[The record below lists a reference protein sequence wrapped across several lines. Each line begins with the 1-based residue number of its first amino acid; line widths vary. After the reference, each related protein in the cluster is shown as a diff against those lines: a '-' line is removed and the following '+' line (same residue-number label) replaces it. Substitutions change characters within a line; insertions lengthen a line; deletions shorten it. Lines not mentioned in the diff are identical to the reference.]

1 MVPLRYVACLLV
13 RALMGCVALGGVLA
27 ASAQTPLPV
36 YGTAPNMMAEPT
48 QPAMS
53 PDGPGRQPPAPASG
67 LAGMAVPAVVAEA
80 MRAAALAPHEYGVA
94 VLPLDGGAPLVWHN
108 AEVAFNPASTMKLV
122 TTHAALSLMG
132 PNFRWR
138 TQIMMRGQLVGD
150 VLQGDLVLQGGGDPK
165 FVIEDLTEL
174 IMRLRANGLREIRGN
189 LVVDDSLYDVGDAAV
204 EAFDGDRSQ
213 PYNVRPS
220 AALMNFKATR
230 VSVRPQTGGLAVDM
244 DPPLAVPIVDE
255 VKLAR
260 GGCRFG
266 IAGLS
271 IREIGPE
278 DAPTIRVAGQYSPAC
293 GEQSTM
299 VAVLNHRQFIHGF
312 FASAW
317 RAAGGVWEGRTVV
330 ERRIEPNLP
339 VLLRWDS
346 PRTLADVV
354 KDINK
359 YSNNV
364 MARQVLLHTSAD
376 PQRRRPATLE
386 RARATLNAWL
396 EKRGLRSPEIVID
409 NGSGLSRRER
419 ISPASLARLLIDA
432 SRSPHAPIYIESLPV
447 VGVDGTM
454 KSRLK
459 SDPVAG
465 NAWIKTGSLNDV
477 RSIAGYVDAA
487 SGRRYAVVMLINGP
501 RAQSSGAAQ
510 DALLRWVYASN

>member
-1 MVPLRYVACLLV
+1 MVPLRFVACLLV
-13 RALMGCVALGGVLA
+13 RALMGCVALGGVLV
-27 ASAQTPLPV
+27 ASAQTQLPA
-36 YGTAPNMMAEPT
+36 YGTASNMTAEPS
-48 QPAMS
+48 QPGMS

-94 VLPLDGGAPLVWHN
+94 VMPLDGGAPLVWHN
-108 AEVAFNPASTMKLV
+108 AEAAFNPASTMKLV
-122 TTHAALSLMG
+122 TTYAALSLMG
-132 PNFRWR
+132 PNLRWR

-386 RARATLNAWL
+386 RARATLNVWL

-432 SRSPHAPIYIESLPV
+432 SRTPLYI
-447 VGVDGTM
+447 
-454 KSRLK
+454 
-459 SDPVAG
+459 
-465 NAWIKTGSLNDV
+465 
-477 RSIAGYVDAA
+477 
-487 SGRRYAVVMLINGP
+487 
-501 RAQSSGAAQ
+501 
-510 DALLRWVYASN
+510 

>member
-1 MVPLRYVACLLV
+1 MKPSSICSTRLPQKLRAVWLPFILALIPAALHAQQGADAATVVSVPA
-13 RALMGCVALGGVLA
+13 
-27 ASAQTPLPV
+27 T
-36 YGTAPNMMAEPT
+36 E
-48 QPAMS
+48 
-53 PDGPGRQPPAPASG
+53 PPAIPG
-67 LAGMAVPAVVAEA
+67 LSTAVPAVVAES

-94 VLPLDGGAPLVWHN
+94 VVPLDGRPPLVWHN
-108 AEVAFNPASTMKLV
+108 AEAAFNPASTMKLV
-122 TTHAALSLMG
+122 TTHAALSLLG

-138 TQIMMRGQLVGD
+138 TQILMRGQLVGD

-165 FVIEDLTEL
+165 LVIEDLTEL

-220 AALMNFKATR
+220 AAMMNFKATR
-230 VSVRPQTGGLAVDM
+230 VSVRPQSAGVAIDL
-244 DPPLAVPIVDE
+244 DPPLAVPLVDE
-255 VKLAR
+255 IKLAR
-260 GGCRFG
+260 GGCRYG
-266 IAGLS
+266 VAGLS
-271 IREIGPE
+271 IREVGPE
-278 DAPTIRVAGQYSPAC
+278 ETPAIRVAGTYSAAC

-299 VAVLNHRQFIHGF
+299 VAVLNHRQFIHAF
-312 FASAW
+312 FGSAW

-330 ERRIEPNLP
+330 ERRVEPNLP
-339 VLLRWDS
+339 VLVRWDS

-364 MARQVLLHTSAD
+364 MARQLMLHTSAD
-376 PQRRRPATLE
+376 PQRRRPATIE
-386 RARATLNAWL
+386 RARATVNAWL

-419 ISPASLARLLIDA
+419 ISPATLARLLIDA
-432 SRSPHAPIYIESLPV
+432 SKSPHAPIYLESLPV

-454 KSRLK
+454 KGRLK
-459 SDPVAG
+459 TDPVAG

-477 RSIAGYVDAA
+477 RSIAGYVDGA
-487 SGRRYAVVMLINGP
+487 SGRRYAVVMLVNGP
-501 RAQSSGAAQ
+501 RAESSGPAQ
-510 DALLRWVYASN
+510 DALLRWVYANG